1 MTLIEF
7 IYDRNYPVRISAD
20 GGSTHFAPGLVE
32 EIFEA
37 YAQYK
42 AENLP
47 ISDVTQWVAV
57 EDHKPKDC
65 ESIIGI
71 QMPHEARYACHREH
85 NLYISDETGESVFIT
100 HWMYAPEPPCA
111 HNGK

>member
-1 MTLIEF
+1 MMTLIEF
-7 IYDRNYPVRISAD
+7 IYDRNYPARISAD

-47 ISDVTQWVAV
+47 ISGVTQWVATSDRLPEEGKV
-57 EDHKPKDC
+57 VIVWLPDVKDTDLDKIC
-65 ESIIGI
+65 EYTTKEQFKRHYS
-71 QMPHEARYACHREH
+71 
-85 NLYISDETGESVFIT
+85 
-100 HWMYAPEPPCA
+100 HWMAYPEPPC
-111 HNGK
+111 G